1 MSASGHGAREIAVP
15 PSITSGLHSA
25 IEQEVSS
32 TVRLEASYDVVN
44 TKSIDMDRR
53 FYLLTVAGILSLV
66 SSLSLQAQNRA
77 QDPAEMAI
85 QQACRDVTHPVDQE
99 ICRTRV
105 IRASL
110 MQEMNAPGTDPS
122 RSAQI
127 RSMVSGMDTKI
138 DRLEGLSADDRARFA
153 ILEEQARE
161 ARKKR

>member
-1 MSASGHGAREIAVP
+1 
-15 PSITSGLHSA
+15 
-25 IEQEVSS
+25 
-32 TVRLEASYDVVN
+32 
-44 TKSIDMDRR
+44 
-53 FYLLTVAGILSLV
+53 
-66 SSLSLQAQNRA
+66 
-77 QDPAEMAI
+77 MAI